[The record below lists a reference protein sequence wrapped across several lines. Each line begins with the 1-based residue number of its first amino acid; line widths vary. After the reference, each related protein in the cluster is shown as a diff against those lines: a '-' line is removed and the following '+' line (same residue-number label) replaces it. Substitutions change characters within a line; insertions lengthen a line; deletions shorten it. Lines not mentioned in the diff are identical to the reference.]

1 MFVLN
6 VFIIFVFCKKIK
18 KNMNKI
24 STYLFLILFAFVS
37 VDIMSQSIKVS
48 EIRSKN
54 QLISGI
60 NIAPNT
66 SKLQK
71 AVPISITNNH
81 IDNHQ
86 IIEKKA
92 IIGKPLKV
100 SKYNNTKAKRD
111 ED

>member
-1 MFVLN
+1 MILLYLSFTKTL
-6 VFIIFVFCKKIK
+6 

-24 STYLFLILFAFVS
+24 STYLFLILFSFVS
-37 VDIMSQSIKVS
+37 VDIISQSIKVS
-48 EIRSKN
+48 QKRSQN

>member
-1 MFVLN
+1 MILLYLSFTKTL
-6 VFIIFVFCKKIK
+6 

-24 STYLFLILFAFVS
+24 STYLFLILFSFVS

>member
-1 MFVLN
+1 
-6 VFIIFVFCKKIK
+6 
-18 KNMNKI
+18 
-24 STYLFLILFAFVS
+24 
-37 VDIMSQSIKVS
+37 MSQSIKVS

-92 IIGKPLKV
+92 I
-100 SKYNNTKAKRD
+100 
-111 ED
+111 